1 MATYTNE
8 SLQSINKK
16 DMIPIVLSLQNKLD
30 QANNKVLE
38 EIRKLNDNFSKL
50 ESELSVTKQV
60 NSLLSRR
67 LVNMERQCW
76 ANAQYSRREC
86 LDIIGIPSEVEPD
99 VLEEKVVNIFEK
111 LGCNIPSNHIEACH
125 RVSKKSAT
133 VIVKF
138 SRRKDYQQVL
148 AVKKDLRKIK
158 MEDVGLP
165 GQNKLF
171 INKNLCPYY
180 KVLWSKSKKLH
191 SLGKIN
197 SFFYFG

>member
-8 SLQSINKK
+8 SLQSIIKK
-16 DMIPIVLSLQNKLD
+16 DMIPIVLSFQNKLV

-38 EIRKLNDNFSKL
+38 EIRKLKNNFSEL
-50 ESELSVTKQV
+50 EFKLSVTKQG

-76 ANAQYSRREC
+76 AEAQHSRRGC
-86 LDIIGIPSEVEPD
+86 LDIIGIPNEVEAD
-99 VLEEKVVNIFEK
+99 VLEEKVVNIYEK
-111 LGCNIPSNHIEACH
+111 LGCNIPSNRIEACH

-138 SRRKDYQQVL
+138 SRRKDCQQVL

-158 MEDVGLP
+158 MVDVDLP
-165 GQNKLF
+165 G
-171 INKNLCPYY
+171 
-180 KVLWSKSKKLH
+180 
-191 SLGKIN
+191 
-197 SFFYFG
+197 